1 MNPAFS
7 VVFLTT
13 LSGAAQGLLIALVGV
28 EASAYL
34 GLLAAPPTAFYVVGA
49 GVSVALGGLGL
60 IASFFHLGHPERAWR
75 AVAMW
80 RTSWL
85 SREVIALPLFMVV
98 VALHG
103 LSHYTNSNYSVV
115 IGAVGTVLCLALFYI
130 TAMN

>member
-28 EASAYL
+28 EFASYL
-34 GLLAAPPTAFYVVGA
+34 GLLAAPPSAFYVAGA
-49 GVSVALGGLGL
+49 AFSVVLGGLGL

-80 RTSWL
+80 
-85 SREVIALPLFMVV
+85 
-98 VALHG
+98 
-103 LSHYTNSNYSVV
+103 
-115 IGAVGTVLCLALFYI
+115 
-130 TAMN
+130 